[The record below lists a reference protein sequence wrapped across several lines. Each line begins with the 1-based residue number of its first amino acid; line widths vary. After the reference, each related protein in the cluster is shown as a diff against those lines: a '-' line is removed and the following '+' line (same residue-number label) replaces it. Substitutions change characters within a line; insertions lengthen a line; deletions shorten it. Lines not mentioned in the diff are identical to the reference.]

1 MEGDF
6 PQGDKAQYKP
16 AGYKQLIY
24 APKQK
29 LQTEAELAKTKK
41 TKLEKAYTLWVMIR
55 EQTFQK
61 KKQDAYDPNE
71 LQEITSFDTV
81 SAPFSN
87 IMLHR
92 SKTSG

>member
-1 MEGDF
+1 MDGDI

-29 LQTEAELAKTKK
+29 LQTEADLATIKK
-41 TKLEKAYTLWVMIR
+41 TKLEKEYSLWVMIR
-55 EQTFQK
+55 EQVFQK

-71 LQEITSFDTV
+71 LQEIVSFGTV
-81 SAPFSN
+81 STTQQLIFY
-87 IMLHR
+87 R
-92 SKTSG
+92 YKTFG

>member
-16 AGYKQLIY
+16 PGYKQLTY

-29 LQTEAELAKTKK
+29 LQNESELAKLPK
-41 TKLEKAYTLWVMIR
+41 TKLEKSYSLWVMIR

-61 KKQDAYDPNE
+61 KKQDSYDPNE

-81 SAPFSN
+81 SDN
-87 IMLHR
+87 L
-92 SKTSG
+92 TSYF